1 MKYKIKFTSLFCVL
15 NPSFFP
21 VDVITTHCEPRKGAP
36 VPVRVWQSAVIHFY
50 NPFLY
55 NKSIKADRHVAL

>member
-21 VDVITTHCEPRKGAP
+21 VDVITTHCEPRKGRLCP
-36 VPVRVWQSAVIHFY
+36 SGYGNLQLFIFIIPFY
-50 NPFLY
+50 I
-55 NKSIKADRHVAL
+55 IKA